1 MTYCLCQ
8 PRPTDRDAAVCR
20 ESNFLP
26 RAHVL
31 MMKLPARELKR
42 DRLLVDSLVALKLV
56 RRAGSRLY
64 ATPLGNRLFK
74 NNRMRCAF
82 PQTVRQRGCRG
93 VFELDRKTFD
103 VCDARPDTWR
113 PAPGSISYRNPC
125 TW

>member
-26 RAHVL
+26 RAHML

-56 RRAGSRLY
+56 RRAGGRLY
-64 ATPLGNRLFK
+64 ATPLGNQSFKAYARRTSSLFSLCWFK
-74 NNRMRCAF
+74 GHNGKPAS
-82 PQTVRQRGCRG
+82 
-93 VFELDRKTFD
+93 D

-113 PAPGSISYRNPC
+113 PAPGSVNYRNPC